1 MQWSRTMS
9 SPADTLNR
17 SFAPLTMCA
26 IGLLLTVVQVNG
38 FGFDFANDTIGFALV
53 CVGAAR
59 LPGGPAKPW
68 NLLVAASAGL
78 AALASLFTYGGPAGV
93 LWPMA
98 YRLWNAAFYLESAA
112 VAGVVIGLLLML
124 GSDAARGSSPPVAR
138 ARVLLAGVYAV
149 AATLQM
155 VLFAAR
161 SAYFGPLGHLHQA
174 SLVVVGLVE
183 CLTVIAVFLAAARGR
198 P

>member
-9 SPADTLNR
+9 SPADTLDR
-17 SFAPLTMCA
+17 SFAPLPMCA
-26 IGLLLTVVQVNG
+26 IGLFLTVVQVNG

-59 LPGGPAKPW
+59 LPGGPGKPW
-68 NLLVAASAGL
+68 SLLVAASAGL

-93 LWPMA
+93 LWPMT

-124 GSDAARGSSPPVAR
+124 GSGAATRGSSPPAAWVLVA
-138 ARVLLAGVYAV
+138 LAGVYTV

-161 SAYFGPLGHLHQA
+161 SAYFGPLGHLQQA

-183 CLTVIAVFLAAARGR
+183 CLTVIAVFLAARVR